1 MHTLGKVLAWFTFL
15 LALGAVYLSAQVL
28 AKRNAATADL
38 ETNRAAY
45 EKTIAPL
52 EEARVAE
59 RRAEDAKTQAL
70 HGWTPRYAIDLDGD
84 NLDGNNL
91 GISAGAPGTIA
102 IAGLGQFSG
111 LQAGKRI
118 HVFTV
123 TADRKSAYLGPFTV
137 TEVFQDQTNATA
149 DFPLRASDAANWRS
163 VVGQTSDRP
172 NAPVP
177 GRVYGSVPSVGPET
191 VLHLQ
196 QLMVRKHQL
205 LEAEQ
210 ELLAV
215 RQNEVSIANE
225 HLNYRNNELHG
236 DDSLKDE
243 RDALPQFVIDG
254 LVKAIEDADESRN
267 RTQTEV
273 DDLRHQIKASYDEIL
288 ELKAANEALAATLPA
303 SEATAGPA
311 SSSVGE

>member
-28 AKRNAATADL
+28 AKRNAATAQL

-52 EEARVAE
+52 EEARVAL
-59 RRAEDAKTQAL
+59 RRAKDAYKQAL
-70 HGWTPRYAIDLDGD
+70 HGWTPLYGGNLPIVPGNPGEIAIR
-84 NLDGNNL
+84 NL
-91 GISAGAPGTIA
+91 GQTSR
-102 IAGLGQFSG
+102 
-111 LQAGKRI
+111 LQAGKRV
-118 HVFTV
+118 HVFTAG
-123 TADRKSAYLGPFTV
+123 ADGKSAYLGPFTV
-137 TEVFQDQTNATA
+137 TEVFADQTNAVA
-149 DFPLRASDAANWRS
+149 DFPLRPSDQANWQNL
-163 VVGQTSDRP
+163 VGQS
-172 NAPVP
+172 A
-177 GRVYGSVPSVGPET
+177 GRVYGSIPSVGPET

-196 QLMVRKHQL
+196 QLMVRKQQL

-215 RQNEVSIANE
+215 RQKEVNIANE

-236 DDSLKDE
+236 DQTLQND

-267 RTQTEV
+267 RIQTEV
-273 DDLRHQIKASYDEIL
+273 DDLRHQIKASYDEIVA
-288 ELKAANEALAATLPA
+288 LKAANEALAATLPA
-303 SEATAGPA
+303 GEATAGPA
-311 SSSVGE
+311 PSSVGE

>member
-45 EKTIAPL
+45 EASIAPL
-52 EEARVAE
+52 EEAQVAL
-59 RRAEDAKTQAL
+59 RRAEDARTQAL
-70 HGWTPRYAIDLDGD
+70 HGWTPLYGS
-84 NLDGNNL
+84 NL
-91 GISAGAPGTIA
+91 GVSAGAPGA
-102 IAGLGQFSG
+102 IGISGLGQVSG

-118 HVFTV
+118 HVFTA
-123 TADRKSAYLGPFTV
+123 TADGKSAYLGPFTV

-149 DFPLRASDAANWRS
+149 DFPLRASDTANWKS
-163 VVGQTSDRP
+163 VVGQTPDRP
-172 NAPVP
+172 NDPVP
-177 GRVYGSVPSVGPET
+177 GRVYGSVPSEGPET

-215 RQNEVSIANE
+215 RQKEVNIANE

-236 DDSLKDE
+236 DQTLQND

-267 RTQTEV
+267 RIQTEV
-273 DDLRHQIKASYDEIL
+273 DELRHQIKASYDEIV
-288 ELKAANEALAATLPA
+288 ELKAANDALAVTLPA
-303 SEATAGPA
+303 GEATAGPA
-311 SSSVGE
+311 PSSVGE